1 MASTTEINDFE
12 SLPSVNEIVRQ
23 LDRFD
28 YLPRALLITEAR
40 HVLAERRHA
49 LLNQIPYD
57 ASPIP
62 AIVEKRL
69 RRLMT
74 PSLRKVINATGI
86 ILHAHLGRAPLDD
99 FQPISG
105 YCNLEYDLKAGTR
118 GRRDIHTSTL
128 VERLIGHPGIL
139 VNNNAAAV
147 YLVLREL
154 AAGHEAIISRGE
166 LIEIGDGF
174 RIPEIM
180 HQSGAILREIGT
192 TNRTTIEDYR
202 DAINE
207 HTRLILRVHPSN
219 FHQTGFA
226 SRPPLSE
233 LVELGRQTGIPVYED
248 LGSGGLV
255 DLSSVGIDEPLVRNS
270 LEAGVTIVSFSCD
283 KLLGGPQCGIITG
296 DAGTVQR
303 VRRSPMYR
311 AFRCDKLSI
320 EALSATLLR
329 LLAEDWQSIPTLRMI
344 RQSAD
349 EIHLRAET
357 ITERLKPLCAAIMQ
371 GQSAI
376 GRGATPD
383 IQLPTWLIKIQTQ
396 DADRSERRLRR
407 APVPVIA
414 RIDAGHI
421 VIDLRTVAPA
431 EEDDLLTALQSAV
444 IVAPKT

>member
-1 MASTTEINDFE
+1 MASPTEIDDFE
-12 SLPSVNEIVRQ
+12 GLPSVDDIVRR
-23 LDRFD
+23 LERFEH
-28 YLPRALLITEAR
+28 LPRSLLIAEAGC
-40 HVLAERRHA
+40 VLAERRHA

-62 AIVEKRL
+62 LIVEKRL

-86 ILHAHLGRAPLDD
+86 VLHANLGRAPLDD
-99 FQPISG
+99 FQPIGG
-105 YCNLEYDLKAGTR
+105 YCNLEYDLKAGAR
-118 GRRDIHTSTL
+118 GRRDIHTSAL
-128 VERLIGHPGIL
+128 LERLIGHPGIL

-154 AAGHEAIISRGE
+154 AAGHEAIVSRGE
-166 LIEIGDGF
+166 LIELGDGF

-180 HQSGAILREIGT
+180 HQSGAVLREVGT
-192 TNRTTIEDYR
+192 TNRTTMEDYR

-226 SRPPLSE
+226 SRPSAAE
-233 LVELGRQTGIPVYED
+233 LVELGRQAGIPVYED

-255 DLSSVGIDEPLVRNS
+255 DLRSVGIDEPLVRDS
-270 LEAGVTIVSFSCD
+270 LHSGVTLVSFSCD
-283 KLLGGPQCGIITG
+283 KLLGGPQCGIVTG
-296 DAGTVQR
+296 DTDAVQR

-329 LLAEDWQSIPTLRMI
+329 LLAEDWQAIPTLRMI
-344 RQSAD
+344 RQPAGD
-349 EIHLRAET
+349 IRLRAERVA
-357 ITERLKPLCAAIMQ
+357 ERLKPLCAAIEQ
-371 GQSAI
+371 GQSTI

-383 IQLPTWLIKIQTQ
+383 VQLPTWLIKIATQ

-407 APVPVIA
+407 ASVPVIA
-414 RIDAGHI
+414 RIEAGNI
-421 VIDLRTVAPA
+421 VIDLRTVASA
-431 EEDDLLTALQSAV
+431 EEDDLLAALKSAV
-444 IVAPKT
+444 IS